1 VKSPFGFHVIELVD
15 IRPEEATP
23 LAEVRD
29 ELTDQLL
36 SSERGDLFYEKS
48 ETLSNIAFEQ
58 PDTLQGAADELG
70 LEIKDAGW
78 VTANDGTGVAA
89 HDSVRAA
96 LFSEDVL
103 DNGNNSAAI
112 EIGADHV
119 VVLRVVERKEA
130 ARQPLD
136 AVREQISQLINDEEA
151 RTLAAAKGKELIA
164 DLQAGDTTLASI
176 AAAESLEVQATE
188 LITRNVREPAAAVVA
203 AAFAVSAPDTDQ
215 PAFDGALSASLP
227 ANWKSLLP

>member
-1 VKSPFGFHVIELVD
+1 MTVC
-15 IRPEEATP
+15 
-23 LAEVRD
+23 VRHCSAR
-29 ELTDQLL
+29 T
-36 SSERGDLFYEKS
+36 S
-48 ETLSNIAFEQ
+48 
-58 PDTLQGAADELG
+58 
-70 LEIKDAGW
+70 W
-78 VTANDGTGVAA
+78 
-89 HDSVRAA
+89 
-96 LFSEDVL
+96 
-103 DNGNNSAAI
+103 NNSAAI

-151 RTLAAAKGKELIA
+151 RTLAATKGKELIA
-164 DLQAGDTTLASI
+164 DLQAGDTTLESI

-215 PAFDGALSASLP
+215 PAFDGALSASGDYIIVALEEVKAGDFSSLP
-227 ANWKSLLP
+227 AVMQEQLWSNLNQVHGAAEMAAVLSNLKAQASITIPEQENR